1 MVTDQLEVSNTDCTL
16 VVHLFL
22 VFVLNQTLHQIT
34 RIDLVISYILSAQH
48 SVTKRYC
55 LCGQITH
62 FVEWLYK
69 GLCMCVF
76 VRTWQWAWMTGSQAL
91 MSRASIWT
99 SCSRQ

>member
-48 SVTKRYC
+48 TASRNVIVYVGKSHILLNGYTKVCVCVC
-55 LCGQITH
+55 LSAH
-62 FVEWLYK
+62 
-69 GLCMCVF
+69 
-76 VRTWQWAWMTGSQAL
+76 GSGPG
-91 MSRASIWT
+91 
-99 SCSRQ
+99 